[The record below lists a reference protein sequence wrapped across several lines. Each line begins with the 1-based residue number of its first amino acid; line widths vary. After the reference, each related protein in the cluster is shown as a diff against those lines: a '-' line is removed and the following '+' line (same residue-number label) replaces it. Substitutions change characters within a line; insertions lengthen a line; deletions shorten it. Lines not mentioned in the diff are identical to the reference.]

1 MSEVAAMQDKGGVDP
16 RVLDERE
23 LIALVRAT
31 QEEIESHGEWNELKV
46 LLSDLARELL
56 ERRVLEKVQLVRLM
70 ELRRPE

>member
-1 MSEVAAMQDKGGVDP
+1 MQDKGGVDP